1 LINGENDMTCHAR
14 IVCKL
19 SLAAIVVLLFQFAP
33 AQAQFLRFVATSGDD
48 ANNCATPN
56 LACRSLQRAHD
67 AASSGSKIVVLDS
80 GEFGIITITK
90 SIAIAATGVHAHLF
104 VISGGTGTT
113 KITIKAGPDDVIDLD
128 GLAMGRAAPEGAN
141 SGIDFIGGGKLH
153 VRNCVIRNFGTAGIF
168 VRGAGRK
175 QVFVSDC
182 TIADNKHGIWARAG
196 HNVFLDR
203 VTVEGNLGSGVRSQG
218 SAAVVRISNS
228 TVVDNGRGLNA
239 VGGGTIVSLGNNAII
254 ANDTNGAPTSTASLK

>member
-1 LINGENDMTCHAR
+1 MTHYAR
-14 IVCKL
+14 IFCTL
-19 SLAAIVVLLFQFAP
+19 SLAAIVVLLLQLAP
-33 AQAQFLRFVATSGDD
+33 ALAQNLRFVATFGSDG
-48 ANNCATPN
+48 NNCFNPN
-56 LACRSLQRAHD
+56 PAGACRTLQRAHD
-67 AASSGSKIVVLDS
+67 TAAAGNKIVVLDS
-80 GEFGIITITK
+80 GDFDNITITK
-90 SIAIAATGVHAHLF
+90 SIAIAAIGVHGSVA
-104 VISGGTGTT
+104 TGNPTN
-113 KITIKAGPDDVIDLD
+113 IIINAGPDDVIDLD
-128 GLAMGRAAPEGAN
+128 GLAMGQNAPAGAN
-141 SGIDFIGGGKLH
+141 NGIDFIGGGKLH

-196 HNVFLDR
+196 HSVFLDR
-203 VTVEGNLGSGVRSQG
+203 VTVEGNLGNGVRSQG

-239 VGGGTIVSLGNNAII
+239 VSGGKIVSLGNNTII